1 MGYLNNQTVTVDAI
15 LTTKG
20 RELLAKGQDFF
31 KITQFAL
38 ADDEVDYT
46 LYDVT
51 HPLGSNY
58 YGQVIE
64 NMPILEAFPDTDQ
77 SMRHK
82 LITLPPNTK
91 YIPQLQVSA
100 TNITL
105 TSLNRTATIAPTTT
119 GVFSGNSTLG
129 YTAILSDSTVA
140 NLRVDTPSAASPGTT
155 PYFLSDDGTARS
167 IAVVGQTFAVDYIS
181 QITNKVASI
190 IIIGNETGGR
200 VTITLNITKDVAYDS
215 VLTGANDVQA

>member
-20 RELLAKGQDFF
+20 RELLAKGEQFF

-38 ADDEVDYT
+38 ADDEIDYT
-46 LYDVT
+46 LYDVS

-58 YGQVIE
+58 YGQLIE

-77 SMRHK
+77 SMKYK

-91 YIPQLQVSA
+91 YIPQISVVS

-105 TSLNRTATIAPTTT
+105 TSLQRTAVITPNTT
-119 GVFSGNSTLG
+119 GVLTGNNTLG

-140 NLRVDTPSAASPGTT
+140 NLRVDTPSSASPGTT

-167 IAVVGQTFAVDYIS
+167 ISVVGMSFAIDYIS
-181 QITNKVASI
+181 QITDKVASI

-200 VTITLNITKDVAYDS
+200 VTITLNVSRDVAYDS
-215 VLTGANDVQA
+215 ALTGADDVQP